1 MERVQTRSMFLT
13 DALEGSPGFALRLSG
28 VCVPGCAAERG
39 SSEAGGGG
47 APAGG
52 GGPPPAGGGGGGP
65 FGRMG
70 KKNNPKFN

>member
-47 APAGG
+47 APGG
-52 GGPPPAGGGGGGP
+52 GGGGGAGAGGGGGGVGGGGETNKP
-65 FGRMG
+65 IF
-70 KKNNPKFN
+70 